1 MTSKDKTA
9 PKLVSA
15 SPQKGSVAVAVNQDL
30 VLTFNE
36 NVQLGI
42 GNIIISNGA
51 GDTREIT
58 PPPPHLRLKSASAA
72 KKLP

>member
-1 MTSKDKTA
+1 MTTKDKTA

-15 SPQKGSVAVAVNQDL
+15 SPQKGGTAISVNQDV

-36 NVQLGI
+36 AIQLGT

-51 GDTREIT
+51 GDTPIF
-58 PPPPHLRLKSASAA
+58 PPPPPQQPMK
-72 KKLP
+72 

>member
-1 MTSKDKTA
+1 MTSNDKTA

-15 SPQKGSVAVAVNQDL
+15 LPKKGGTAIAVNQDV

-36 NVQLGI
+36 AIQLGT

-51 GDTREIT
+51 GDTIIIST
-58 PPPPHLRLKSASAA
+58 PPPDHRLK
-72 KKLP
+72 

>member
-1 MTSKDKTA
+1 MTSIDKTA

-15 SPQKGSVAVAVNQDL
+15 SPQKGGTAIAVNQDV

-36 NVQLGI
+36 AIQLGT

-51 GDTREIT
+51 GDTITISTT
-58 PPPPHLRLKSASAA
+58 PPRIIT
-72 KKLP
+72 

>member
-1 MTSKDKTA
+1 MTSKDNTA

-15 SPQKGSVAVAVNQDL
+15 LPKKGGIAIAVNQDV

-36 NVQLGI
+36 SIQVGK

-51 GDTREIT
+51 GDTIIIST
-58 PPPPHLRLKSASAA
+58 PPPHHRLK
-72 KKLP
+72 